1 MHHMKPM
8 RYLDINSW
16 NRRSQ
21 YDFFKEYEEP
31 YFGVCVPIDVTIAYK
46 NTKSRGRSFFLS
58 YLHATLIA
66 ANQIDSFKYRIAG
79 DKVAVYDK
87 INASATISRQDHT
100 FGFSYID
107 FDVDF
112 DQFRQNAQSEID
124 RIASS
129 YELFPTRATDDVLYL
144 SSLPWLDFKFTS
156 HARAFKGRGSAPMI
170 SYGKMTKHDGK
181 YSMPVSIHVH
191 HALMDGYH
199 VGLFVEK
206 LQEVLDSEF

>member
-1 MHHMKPM
+1 MK
-8 RYLDINSW
+8 YLDIENW
-16 NRRSQ
+16 NRKSH
-21 YDFFKEYEEP
+21 YHFFMEYEEP

-46 NTKSRGRSFFLS
+46 NSKAKGLSFFLS
-58 YLHATLIA
+58 YIHATLKS
-66 ANQIDSFKYRIAG
+66 ANQIEAFKYRVDG
-79 DKVAVYDK
+79 DKVAIYDT
-87 INASATISRQDHT
+87 INASATISRADHT

-107 FDVDF
+107 FDDEFEVF
-112 DQFRQNAQSEID
+112 KKSAQAEMD

-129 YELFPTRATDDVLYL
+129 HELFPSRSGDDVLYL

-156 HARAFKGRGSAPMI
+156 HARAFKRGGSAPMI
-170 SYGKMTKHDGK
+170 SYGKMTEQDGK

-206 LQEVLDSEF
+206 LQEILNMDC